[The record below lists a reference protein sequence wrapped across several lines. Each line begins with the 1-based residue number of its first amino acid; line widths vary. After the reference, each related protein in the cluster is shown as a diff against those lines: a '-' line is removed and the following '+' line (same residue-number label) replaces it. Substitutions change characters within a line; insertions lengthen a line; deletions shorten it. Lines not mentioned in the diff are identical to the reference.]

1 MVRIKEIRN
10 GCNISQK
17 QLAAYLGISQGNL
30 CDWEKGRSQPDIDM
44 LIKIADYLEVSV
56 DNLIG
61 RNSFEHS
68 GKSGNDDAERIV
80 TAVRNMPVRD
90 LEKLKAVMKVLF
102 DGKYA
107 L

>member
-30 CDWEKGRSQPDIDM
+30 FDWEKGRSQPDIDM

-61 RNSFEHS
+61 RSSLKHS

-80 TAVRNMPVRD
+80 AAVRNMPVRD

>member
-17 QLAAYLGISQGNL
+17 PLAAYLGISKGNL

-61 RNSFEHS
+61 RSSLKHS

-80 TAVRNMPVRD
+80 AAVRNMPVRD

>member
-1 MVRIKEIRN
+1 
-10 GCNISQK
+10 
-17 QLAAYLGISQGNL
+17 
-30 CDWEKGRSQPDIDM
+30 M

-61 RNSFEHS
+61 RSSLKHS

-80 TAVRNMPVRD
+80 AAVRNMPVRD

>member
-1 MVRIKEIRN
+1 MKELRT
-10 GCNISQK
+10 GKGLTQK

-61 RNSFEHS
+61 RSSLKHS

-80 TAVRNMPVRD
+80 AAVRNMPVRD

>member
-17 QLAAYLGISQGNL
+17 QLAAYLGISQCNL

-61 RNSFEHS
+61 RSSLKHS

-80 TAVRNMPVRD
+80 AAVRNMPVRD